1 MEATRTAL
9 LIDRNRLFREGL
21 KQLLHDARV
30 TVAGDGPSFE
40 EALCAVAA
48 DTPLDLAICNQALI
62 EDQPDGMQAV
72 RLSKRRFPHA
82 KLMILT
88 DAFSLSG
95 ALAAAQAGADAYL
108 PTDMQKRRWNTAW
121 ISVLLGQQ
129 LFPASFAL
137 RQAPEAAEA
146 GCRGTARVTL
156 PGVPEGIELPVQ
168 LSVRERQILR
178 YLVIG
183 WSNKLIAR
191 ELDIAEATVKVH
203 VKGLLRKA
211 RAANRTQITIWAIGH
226 GISAKHAMT

>member
-72 RLSKRRFPHA
+72 RLFKRRFPHA

-108 PTDMQKRRWNTAW
+108 PTDMQKEALEHCLDL
-121 ISVLLGQQ
+121 VLLGQQ

-146 GCRGTARVTL
+146 GSPRNVPALTL

-191 ELDIAEATVKVH
+191 
-203 VKGLLRKA
+203 
-211 RAANRTQITIWAIGH
+211 
-226 GISAKHAMT
+226 